1 MLKVLIIGLKD
12 LTLAFRDRAALILM
26 LAAPFMLTLGLGFV
40 TGRFSGGSSQGLSE
54 IPVVIVN
61 QDGGQLGGA
70 LVDVFKSEDLAQLI
84 EPQALTDLAEA
95 RRQVDDD
102 KAAAVVI
109 IPAGFTDSILPREGA
124 TQLGDP
130 VKIEV
135 YANPSRPTSAGVV
148 QSILEEFVS
157 RLEVGRIGGQV
168 AVTQLITNGLV
179 NPQETATVGR
189 AIGERQAND
198 PANNALIRL
207 KRTTLSG
214 DEPAQFDVLAYL
226 APAMALMFLM
236 YTVSNGGRS
245 ILAER
250 AGGTLPRLQVSPTT
264 NTQVLGGKL
273 LGIFLTG
280 VAQVGI
286 LILASALLFGVK
298 WGDPLAVA
306 LLIVA
311 AAAGATGWGS
321 LLAALAKT
329 PAQVMSV
336 GSALMLIFAIIGGSF
351 GNNIPLPDWL
361 QFVAKITPNAWGI
374 QGFSALGNG
383 GSLGDV
389 TTNIVAL
396 FGMAAVLFTAAVV
409 LFRRQGFA
417 QK

>member
-1 MLKVLIIGLKD
+1 MFKIFIIGLKD

-26 LAAPFMLTLGLGFV
+26 LAAPFALTLGLGFV
-40 TGRFSGGSSQGLSE
+40 TGRFSGSSNQGISE

-61 QDGGQLGGA
+61 QDGGQLADA
-70 LVDVFKSEDLAQLI
+70 LVNVFTSA
-84 EPQALTDLAEA
+84 DLAELLDPKEVADPVEA
-95 RRQVDDD
+95 RKQVDDD
-102 KAAAVVI
+102 EAAAVVL
-109 IPAGFTDSILPREGA
+109 IPAGFSDSVLQA
-124 TQLGDP
+124 SDL

-148 QSILEEFVS
+148 QSISEEFIS
-157 RLEVGRIGGQV
+157 RVEVGRIGGTV
-168 AVTQLITNGLV
+168 AVTQLITHGLI
-179 NPQETATVGR
+179 NPADAATVGQ
-189 AIGERQAND
+189 AIGRRQAD
-198 PANNALIRL
+198 DLSSNALITL
-207 KRTTLSG
+207 QRTTVAG
-214 DEPAQFDVLAYL
+214 EEPAQFDVLAYL

-250 AGGTLPRLQVSPTT
+250 AGGTLPRLLISPTT

-280 VAQVGI
+280 VAQMGI

-298 WGDPLAVA
+298 WGDPAA
-306 LLIVA
+306 ISLLIIA

-321 LLAALAKT
+321 VLAALAKT

-336 GSALMLIFAIIGGSF
+336 GSALMLVFAIIGGSF

-361 QFVAKITPNAWGI
+361 QFIAKITPNAWGI

-383 GSLGDV
+383 GALADV
-389 TTNIVAL
+389 TTHIAAL
-396 FGMAAVLFTAAVV
+396 LIMAAVLFAAAVF

-417 QK
+417 QR

>member
-1 MLKVLIIGLKD
+1 MFKIFIIGLKD

-26 LAAPFMLTLGLGFV
+26 LAAPFALTLGLGFV
-40 TGRFSGGSSQGLSE
+40 TGRFSGSSNQGISE

-61 QDGGQLGGA
+61 QDGGQLADA
-70 LVDVFKSEDLAQLI
+70 LVNVFTSA
-84 EPQALTDLAEA
+84 DLAELLDPKEVADPVEA
-95 RRQVDDD
+95 RKQVDDD
-102 KAAAVVI
+102 EAAAVVL
-109 IPAGFTDSILPREGA
+109 IPAGFSDSVLQA
-124 TQLGDP
+124 SDL

-148 QSILEEFVS
+148 QSISEEFIS
-157 RLEVGRIGGQV
+157 RVEVGRIGGTV
-168 AVTQLITNGLV
+168 AVTQLITHGLI
-179 NPQETATVGR
+179 NPADAATVGQ
-189 AIGERQAND
+189 AIGRRQAD
-198 PANNALIRL
+198 DLSSNALITL
-207 KRTTLSG
+207 QRTTVAG
-214 DEPAQFDVLAYL
+214 EEPAQFDVLAYL

-250 AGGTLPRLQVSPTT
+250 AGGTLPRLLISPTT

-280 VAQVGI
+280 VAQMGI

-298 WGDPLAVA
+298 WGDPAA
-306 LLIVA
+306 ISLLIIA

-321 LLAALAKT
+321 VLAALAKT

-336 GSALMLIFAIIGGSF
+336 GSALMLVFAIIGGSF

-361 QFVAKITPNAWGI
+361 QFIAKITPNAWGI

-383 GSLGDV
+383 GALADV
-389 TTNIVAL
+389 TTHIAAL
-396 FGMAAVLFTAAVV
+396 LIMAAVLFAAAVV
-409 LFRRQGFA
+409 VFRRQGFA
-417 QK
+417 QR